1 MPESKKSP
9 DLVKKCHDCSAEWMM
24 MVVAVDGEL
33 DRLGQAFSCFKFSVR
48 SGRSIVSKKRHF
60 CKKRYFCK
68 KKWNAETKK
77 LPEFAK
83 RNRPK
88 IFK

>member
-24 MVVAVDGEL
+24 MVVAVDVEL